1 MTAPN
6 MGQVMHTIEH
16 APRTSVGDYTCGVLA
31 QKNGCL
37 HREHGLS
44 EIHASSSLLH
54 PAAGHGYLPSS
65 STRHSGKPSSMSHHH
80 QQSNN
85 DADYIPHSSSVIR
98 QRHSTSDSSTN
109 PNSTQKIPASLETK
123 RSNKLH
129 RLLETLRN
137 STPPPLRE
145 HNELVSRIYD
155 TIRSGPPEWQDLPL
169 VQFAAVLGRICNMTT
184 NVGFVYGLLS
194 WEVFRREEERLLQ
207 TEKLSSIAASRAIN
221 QLMVKTMNRHTKS
234 RDWASDGRKAA
245 KLVFDI
251 FRNNNCSQTDR
262 SFAILLLANNIS
274 LDGMLKL
281 AHFPATREEFAAQ
294 FERIIQERSE
304 LWANLSQRGYRV
316 FDCEQF
322 LNSRGVP
329 PTESQGRLL
338 ECPTAQHGPG
348 QKPPGSGQLSF

>member
-1 MTAPN
+1 M
-6 MGQVMHTIEH
+6 EH
-16 APRTSVGDYTCGVLA
+16 APRAPVGDYTCSVLA
-31 QKNGCL
+31 QKTGS
-37 HREHGLS
+37 HHSEHGLN
-44 EIHASSSLLH
+44 EVHPSSSLLH
-54 PAAGHGYLPSS
+54 PAAGPDYPSS
-65 STRHSGKPSSMSHHH
+65 SSTIHPSRPSSRRHHH
-80 QQSNN
+80 QASNH
-85 DADYIPHSSSVIR
+85 DAECLSHASSVTHP
-98 QRHSTSDSSTN
+98 RHATNKASTN
-109 PNSTQKIPASLETK
+109 PSSTPKIPASLETK

-129 RLLETLRN
+129 RLLDTLWN

-155 TIRSGPPEWQDLPL
+155 TIRAGPPEWQDLPL
-169 VQFAAVLGRICNMTT
+169 IQFAAVLGRICNMTT

-194 WEVFRREEERLLQ
+194 WEVFRRDEERLLQ

-251 FRNNNCSQTDR
+251 FRNNNCSQADR

-294 FERIIQERSE
+294 FERIILERSE

-329 PTESQGRLL
+329 PTEPQGRLL
-338 ECPTAQHGPG
+338 VCPTAQHGSG
-348 QKPPGSGQLSF
+348 QKPPSSGQLSL